1 MIARQETMRL
11 VKKFFEMVLPGV
23 IKPLHALWNEI
34 IGFLFLAIAVFMI
47 RPTWKAYQKLT
58 AGGDQGEAIV
68 GLIGGAGLLLVGLI
82 FGLHGF
88 WKARRISKS

>member
-1 MIARQETMRL
+1 MRL
-11 VKKFFEMVLPGV
+11 VKKFFEIVMPGV

-47 RPTWKAYQKLT
+47 RPTWKAYQKLQT
-58 AGGDQGEAIV
+58 DADPSEAIV
-68 GLIGGAGLLLVGLI
+68 GLIGGAGLLIVGLI
-82 FGLHGF
+82 FGIHGF

>member
-1 MIARQETMRL
+1 MRL
-11 VKKFFEMVLPGV
+11 VKKFFEIVMPGV

-47 RPTWKAYQKLT
+47 RPTWKAYQKFQT
-58 AGGDQGEAIV
+58 DANPGEGLV
-68 GLIGGAGLLLVGLI
+68 GLVGGGTLILVGLI

>member
-1 MIARQETMRL
+1 MRL
-11 VKKFFEMVLPGV
+11 VRKFFEMVLPGV

-47 RPTWKAYQKLT
+47 RPTWKAYQKLQ
-58 AGGDQGEAIV
+58 AGGDPGEAIV
-68 GLIGGAGLLLVGLI
+68 GLIGGAGLLLVGLV

-88 WKARRISKS
+88 WKARRISKN

>member
-1 MIARQETMRL
+1 MRL
-11 VKKFFEMVLPGV
+11 VKKFFEIVMPGV

-47 RPTWKAYQKLT
+47 RPTWKAYQKFQT
-58 AGGDQGEAIV
+58 DANPGEVLV
-68 GLIGGAGLLLVGLI
+68 GLVGGGTLILVGLI

>member
-1 MIARQETMRL
+1 MRL
-11 VKKFFEMVLPGV
+11 VKKFFEIVMPGV

-47 RPTWKAYQKLT
+47 RPTWKAYQKFQT
-58 AGGDQGEAIV
+58 DADPGEAIV
-68 GLIGGAGLLLVGLI
+68 GLVGGAALMLVGLI
-82 FGLHGF
+82 FGIHGF

>member
-1 MIARQETMRL
+1 MRL
-11 VKKFFEMVLPGV
+11 VKKFFEIVMPGV

-47 RPTWKAYQKLT
+47 RPTWKAYQKFQT
-58 AGGDQGEAIV
+58 DANPGEGLV
-68 GLIGGAGLLLVGLI
+68 GLVGGGTLILVGLI

-88 WKARRISKS
+88 WKARRISRS

>member
-1 MIARQETMRL
+1 MRL
-11 VKKFFEMVLPGV
+11 VKKFFEIVMPGV

-47 RPTWKAYQKLT
+47 RPTWKAYQKLQT
-58 AGGDQGEAIV
+58 DADPGAANV
-68 GLIGGAGLLLVGLI
+68 GLVGGAGLLLVGLI
-82 FGLHGF
+82 FGIHGF